1 MLKTLVSSAGALA
14 LMTNLAFAQAMP
26 VRPVNGAVV
35 STSDTSVTL
44 KDKDGKDV
52 VVAMKPG
59 WVVVANRDVSSD
71 TLKVGDF
78 IGAGNTVVDANTGV
92 ATEMRI
98 YEPGNKPEEGTHP
111 LSAGNPVMMTHGT
124 VSKITKVDG
133 ARKVEVTYP
142 GGGRTL
148 TMADTVQVVA
158 SIPIGRERAAP
169 GTVLGAVTRQDKDGV
184 WRAERL
190 QINERAPRPAA
201 AAPAAPAAPR

>member
-1 MLKTLVSSAGALA
+1 MLKTLVLSAAAAALLVA
-14 LMTNLAFAQAMP
+14 TSFAQGMP

-44 KDKDGKDV
+44 KDKDGKEV

-71 TLKVGDF
+71 TLKAGDF
-78 IGAGNTVVDANTGV
+78 IGAGNTPVDDQNGI

-111 LSAGNPVMMTHGT
+111 LAPGNPAMMTHGT

-142 GGGRTL
+142 GGSRTL
-148 TMADTVQVVA
+148 TLADTVQVVA

-190 QINERAPRPAA
+190 QINERKPA
-201 AAPAAPAAPR
+201 AAPAAPK